1 MKVKICSKWML
12 ALASFLMWYSV
23 NATAAIDNSGIMN
36 TVLDRFQSAAS
47 GWGAVMVQY
56 ASWLFWEMA
65 LLSMVWTFGMMALR
79 KADIQEFFAEALR
92 FLSATGFFFWILVN
106 APSIAMSIIK
116 STQMIGAEAAGLGSQ
131 LQPYD
136 IVDMG
141 FDILF
146 RAFDQSTFWA
156 PVDATCAILFSL
168 ATLLILTLIGVQML
182 LLLVTSWILAYAG
195 IFLLGFGGSRWTS
208 DIAINYYKTVVGVGI
223 QLMMMILLVG
233 IGKTFLDEYYS
244 KLSDTISLKEMAV
257 MLVVTVILYALINK
271 IPTLLAGIV
280 GSGSIQSG
288 IGTFG
293 AGAVMGAASIAGT
306 AVATAASGAISAAT
320 SAAGGTL
327 VLQAAF
333 ESAQQSIDAGSSPS
347 GEGRSSS
354 GGDFSEAMGRAGGFA
369 KSMGSNLADAARDTM
384 QEKASSIRD
393 SVQHEVS
400 GTTGGKI
407 ASSIRESTQSRM
419 NAGTSQDTFEN
430 DSLGAG
436 KSTATERPNVESLS
450 EQEMIDNFVNK
461 TPRDDS

>member
-56 ASWLFWEMA
+56 ASWLFWGMA

-79 KADIQEFFAEALR
+79 KADIQEFFAEVLR

-223 QLMMMILLVG
+223 QLMMILLVG
-233 IGKTFLDEYYS
+233 IGKTFLDEYYV

-280 GSGSIQSG
+280 GAGAIQSG
-288 IGTFG
+288 MGTFG
-293 AGAVMGAASIAGT
+293 AGAVMGAASMAGA
-306 AVATAASGAISAAT
+306 AVATAASGAMSAAT
-320 SAAGGTL
+320 SAAGGTSA
-327 VLQAAF
+327 LQAAF

-354 GGDFSEAMGRAGGFA
+354 GGGFSEAMGRAGGFA
-369 KSMGSNLADAARDTM
+369 KSMGSNLADAARDTV

-407 ASSIRESTQSRM
+407 ASSIRENTQSRM
-419 NAGTSQDTFEN
+419 NTGTSQDAFEN

-436 KSTATERPNVESLS
+436 KSTATERPNVENSS

>member
-1 MKVKICSKWML
+1 ML

-288 IGTFG
+288 IGNFG
-293 AGAVMGAASIAGT
+293 AGAVMGAASMAGT
-306 AVATAASGAISAAT
+306 AAATAASGAISAAT
-320 SAAGGTL
+320 SAAGGTSA
-327 VLQAAF
+327 LQAAF

-354 GGDFSEAMGRAGGFA
+354 GGGFSEAMGRAGGFA
-369 KSMGSNLADAARDTM
+369 KSMGSNLADAARDTV

-407 ASSIRESTQSRM
+407 ASSIRESTQSRI

-436 KSTATERPNVESLS
+436 KSSATERPNVENLS

>member
-1 MKVKICSKWML
+1 ML

-195 IFLLGFGGSRWTS
+195 IFLLSFGGSRWTS

-288 IGTFG
+288 IGNFG
-293 AGAVMGAASIAGT
+293 AGAVMGAASMAGT
-306 AVATAASGAISAAT
+306 AAATAASGAISAAT
-320 SAAGGTL
+320 SAAGGTSA
-327 VLQAAF
+327 LQAAF

-354 GGDFSEAMGRAGGFA
+354 GGGFSEAMGRAGGFA
-369 KSMGSNLADAARDTM
+369 KSMGSNLADAARDTV

-407 ASSIRESTQSRM
+407 ASSIRESTQSRI

-436 KSTATERPNVESLS
+436 KSSATERPNVENLS

>member
-12 ALASFLMWYSV
+12 ALACFLMWYSV
-23 NATAAIDNSGIMN
+23 NAAAAIDNSGIMN

-56 ASWLFWEMA
+56 ASWLFWGMA

-233 IGKTFLDEYYS
+233 IGKTFLDEYYV

-280 GSGSIQSG
+280 GAGAIQSG

-293 AGAVMGAASIAGT
+293 AGAVMGAASMAGA
-306 AVATAASGAISAAT
+306 AVSSVASGAMSAAT
-320 SAAGGTL
+320 SAAGGTSA
-327 VLQAAF
+327 LQAAF

-347 GEGRSSS
+347 GEGRSS
-354 GGDFSEAMGRAGGFA
+354 GGGLSEAMGRAGNFT
-369 KSMGSNLADAARDTM
+369 KSMGSSLADAARNVA
-384 QEKASSIRD
+384 QEKAGTIKNSIQER
-393 SVQHEVS
+393 VS
-400 GTTGGKI
+400 ETTGGKM
-407 ASSIRESTQSRM
+407 ADSIRESSGMNNGNYSSQFDGDGLRAGN
-419 NAGTSQDTFEN
+419 NAGH
-430 DSLGAG
+430 
-436 KSTATERPNVESLS
+436 RPSAPETD
-450 EQEMIDNFVNK
+450 EEMIDNFVNK
-461 TPRDDS
+461 KPRDDS

>member
-288 IGTFG
+288 IGNFG
-293 AGAVMGAASIAGT
+293 AGAVMGAASMAGT
-306 AVATAASGAISAAT
+306 AAATAASGAISAAT
-320 SAAGGTL
+320 SAAGGTSA
-327 VLQAAF
+327 LQAAF

-354 GGDFSEAMGRAGGFA
+354 GGGFSEAMGRAGGFA
-369 KSMGSNLADAARDTM
+369 KSMGSNLADAARDTV

-407 ASSIRESTQSRM
+407 ASSIRESTQSRI

-436 KSTATERPNVESLS
+436 KSSATERPNVENLS

>member
-1 MKVKICSKWML
+1 
-12 ALASFLMWYSV
+12 
-23 NATAAIDNSGIMN
+23 
-36 TVLDRFQSAAS
+36 
-47 GWGAVMVQY
+47 
-56 ASWLFWEMA
+56 
-65 LLSMVWTFGMMALR
+65 
-79 KADIQEFFAEALR
+79 
-92 FLSATGFFFWILVN
+92 
-106 APSIAMSIIK
+106 MSIIK

-131 LQPYD
+131 LQPYA

-233 IGKTFLDEYYS
+233 IGKTFLDEYYV

-280 GSGSIQSG
+280 GAGAIQSG

-293 AGAVMGAASIAGT
+293 AGAVMGAASMAAA
-306 AVATAASGAISAAT
+306 AVSTAASGAMSAAT
-320 SAAGGTL
+320 SAAGGTSA
-327 VLQAAF
+327 LQAAF
-333 ESAQQSIDAGSSPS
+333 ESAQQSMDAGSSPS
-347 GEGRSSS
+347 GEGRSTS

-369 KSMGSNLADAARDTM
+369 KSMGSNLADAARDIV

-436 KSTATERPNVESLS
+436 KSTATERPNVENLS

>member
-195 IFLLGFGGSRWTS
+195 IFLLSFGGSRWTS

-288 IGTFG
+288 IGNFG
-293 AGAVMGAASIAGT
+293 AGAVMGAASMAGT
-306 AVATAASGAISAAT
+306 AAATAASGAISAAT
-320 SAAGGTL
+320 SAAGGTSA
-327 VLQAAF
+327 LQAAF

-354 GGDFSEAMGRAGGFA
+354 GGGFSEAMGRAGGFA
-369 KSMGSNLADAARDTM
+369 KSMGSNLADAARDTV

-407 ASSIRESTQSRM
+407 ASSIRESTQSRI

-436 KSTATERPNVESLS
+436 KSSATERPNVENLS

>member
-271 IPTLLAGIV
+271 IPTLLAG
-280 GSGSIQSG
+280 GSIQSG
-288 IGTFG
+288 IGNFG
-293 AGAVMGAASIAGT
+293 AGAVMGAASMAGT
-306 AVATAASGAISAAT
+306 AAATAASGAISAAT
-320 SAAGGTL
+320 SAAGGTSA
-327 VLQAAF
+327 LQAAF

-354 GGDFSEAMGRAGGFA
+354 GGGFSEAMGRAGGFA
-369 KSMGSNLADAARDTM
+369 KSMGSNLADAARDTV

-407 ASSIRESTQSRM
+407 ASSIRESTQSRI

-436 KSTATERPNVESLS
+436 KSSATERPNVENLS

>member
-116 STQMIGAEAAGLGSQ
+116 STQMIGAETAGLGSQ

-288 IGTFG
+288 MGTFG
-293 AGAVMGAASIAGT
+293 TGAVMGAASMAGS

-320 SAAGGTL
+320 SAAGGTSA
-327 VLQAAF
+327 LQAAF

-354 GGDFSEAMGRAGGFA
+354 GGDFSEAMGRARGFA
-369 KSMGSNLADAARDTM
+369 KSMGSNLADAARDTV

-436 KSTATERPNVESLS
+436 KSTATERPNVENLS

>member
-92 FLSATGFFFWILVN
+92 FLSASGFFFWILVN

-293 AGAVMGAASIAGT
+293 AVMGAASMAGT
-306 AVATAASGAISAAT
+306 AAATAASGAISAAT
-320 SAAGGTL
+320 SAAGGTSA
-327 VLQAAF
+327 LQAAF

-369 KSMGSNLADAARDTM
+369 KSMGSNLADAARDIV

>member
-56 ASWLFWEMA
+56 ASWLFWGMA

-131 LQPYD
+131 LQPYA

-233 IGKTFLDEYYS
+233 IGKTFLDEYYV

-280 GSGSIQSG
+280 G
-288 IGTFG
+288 
-293 AGAVMGAASIAGT
+293 AGAM
-306 AVATAASGAISAAT
+306 SAAT
-320 SAAGGTL
+320 SAAGGTSA
-327 VLQAAF
+327 LQAAF
-333 ESAQQSIDAGSSPS
+333 ESAQQSMDAGSSPS

-354 GGDFSEAMGRAGGFA
+354 GGSLSEAMGRAGSFA
-369 KSMGSNLADAARDTM
+369 KSMGSSLADAARDVA
-384 QEKASSIRD
+384 QEKAGAIKDSIQER
-393 SVQHEVS
+393 VS
-400 GTTGGKI
+400 ETTGGKM
-407 ASSIRESTQSRM
+407 AYSIRESSGMNNGNDSSQFDGDGLRAGN
-419 NAGTSQDTFEN
+419 NAGSRASAPETDE
-430 DSLGAG
+430 
-436 KSTATERPNVESLS
+436 
-450 EQEMIDNFVNK
+450 EMIDNFVNK

>member
-56 ASWLFWEMA
+56 ASWLFWGMA

-131 LQPYD
+131 LQPYA

-233 IGKTFLDEYYS
+233 IGKTFLDEYYV

-293 AGAVMGAASIAGT
+293 AVMGAASMAGT
-306 AVATAASGAISAAT
+306 AAATAASGAISAAT
-320 SAAGGTL
+320 SAAGGTSA
-327 VLQAAF
+327 LQAAF

-369 KSMGSNLADAARDTM
+369 KSMGSNLADAARDIV

>member
-1 MKVKICSKWML
+1 
-12 ALASFLMWYSV
+12 
-23 NATAAIDNSGIMN
+23 
-36 TVLDRFQSAAS
+36 
-47 GWGAVMVQY
+47 MVQY

-195 IFLLGFGGSRWTS
+195 IFLLSFGGSRWTS

-288 IGTFG
+288 IGNFG
-293 AGAVMGAASIAGT
+293 AGAVMGAASMAGT
-306 AVATAASGAISAAT
+306 AAATAASGAISAAT
-320 SAAGGTL
+320 SAAGGTSA
-327 VLQAAF
+327 LQAAF

-354 GGDFSEAMGRAGGFA
+354 GGGFSEAMGRAGGFA
-369 KSMGSNLADAARDTM
+369 KSMGSNLADAARDTV

-407 ASSIRESTQSRM
+407 ASSIRESTQSRI

-436 KSTATERPNVESLS
+436 KSSATERPNVENLS